1 MGSEVEANPNKGRA
15 FKHDVAAYIGPII
28 APETLISAII
38 LAAGIRG
45 SGVKLTA
52 DKLAAWNVAQWHL
65 LHCFNFHV
73 GITPG

>member
-1 MGSEVEANPNKGRA
+1 MMSRLIDVGTPN
-15 FKHDVAAYIGPII
+15 HVVI

-38 LAAGIRG
+38 LAAGISG
-45 SGVKLTA
+45 GGVKLTA

-65 LHCFNFHV
+65 LHCFNFHI